1 MIHFPD
7 THLSQKNF
15 SKIAEAVY
23 RLCGINLLEGKEE
36 LIKVRLSKRL
46 RVLGLENFEEYV
58 ALVERDEKEL
68 AAMIDSLTTN
78 KTSFFREPQHFA
90 CLRECVSPELGA
102 PPQRIRIWSA
112 GCSSGEEPYSIA
124 MTLKENHPNLEAGD
138 VRILATDISMKM
150 VARVREAVYDEEAL
164 RNLPPCLLKK
174 YFVPARSKTSRSF
187 RVCEA
192 VRALVRVAQLNLM
205 EPWPMRGGFDVIFCR
220 NVMIYFDKATQE
232 TLVRRFGELLRPGG
246 YLFVGHS
253 ESLTGLSHSFQYVKP
268 AIYMKHNP

>member
-1 MIHFPD
+1 MINFPNI
-7 THLSQKNF
+7 HLSQKNF
-15 SKIAEAVY
+15 TKIAEAVY

-46 RVLGLENFEEYV
+46 RVLGLENFEQYV
-58 ALVERDEKEL
+58 ALVERDEEEL
-68 AAMIDSLTTN
+68 AVMIDSLTTN

-90 CLRECVSPELGA
+90 YLRECLLPEINA
-102 PPQRIRIWSA
+102 ARHRMKIWSA

-124 MTLKENHPNLEAGD
+124 ITLKEDNPNIEHED

-150 VARVREAVYDEEAL
+150 VARIREAQYDEDAL
-164 RNLPPCLLKK
+164 RDMPPQLLKK
-174 YFVPARSKTSRSF
+174 YFVTVLSKTSRSY
-187 RVCEA
+187 RVCDA
-192 VRALVRVAQLNLM
+192 VRAMVHVAQLNLM

-246 YLFVGHS
+246 HLFVGHS

-268 AIYMKHNP
+268 AIYCKV